1 MRDHK
6 KLRAF
11 ELADEVVILVYEL
24 TRDFPKEEIYGL
36 TAQARRAAVS
46 VSSNIVEGCAR
57 ESQMEYFRFLEIA
70 YGSLRELDYQISLAV
85 KLGYTNPQLSEP
97 CLSKIG
103 ETLKVLGALVL
114 SMRTRRH
121 HRLPIERKAEA

>member
-46 VSSNIVEGCAR
+46 MSSNIVEGCAR

-85 KLGYTNPQLSEP
+85 KLGYTNPQISEP

-114 SMRTRRH
+114 SMRTRRQ
-121 HRLPIERKAEA
+121 PKD

>member
-85 KLGYTNPQLSEP
+85 KLGYTNPQISEP

-114 SMRTRRH
+114 SMRTRRQ
-121 HRLPIERKAEA
+121 PKD

>member
-36 TAQARRAAVS
+36 TAQTRRAAVS
-46 VSSNIVEGCAR
+46 VTSNIVEGCAR
-57 ESQMEYFRFLEIA
+57 ESQIEYFRFLEIA

-85 KLGYTNPQLSEP
+85 KLGYTTPQISEP

-114 SMRTRRH
+114 SMRTRRQ
-121 HRLPIERKAEA
+121 PKD

>member
-57 ESQMEYFRFLEIA
+57 ESQIEYFRFLEIA

-85 KLGYTNPQLSEP
+85 KLGYTNPQISEP
-97 CLSKIG
+97 CLSKIR

-114 SMRTRRH
+114 SMRTRRQ
-121 HRLPIERKAEA
+121 PKD

>member
-11 ELADEVVILVYEL
+11 ELADEIVPLVYQL
-24 TRDFPKEEIYGL
+24 TRDFPPQEVYGL
-36 TAQARRAAVS
+36 TAQIRRASVS
-46 VSSNIVEGCAR
+46 VASNIVEGCSR

-70 YGSLRELDYQISLAV
+70 FGSLRELDYQIRLAV
-85 KLGYTNPQLSEP
+85 KLDYTNPQISEP

-114 SMRTRRH
+114 SMRTRRQ
-121 HRLPIERKAEA
+121 PKD

>member
-36 TAQARRAAVS
+36 TAQARRAAAS

-57 ESQMEYFRFLEIA
+57 ESQIEYFRFLEIA

-85 KLGYTNPQLSEP
+85 KLGYTNPQISEP

-114 SMRTRRH
+114 SMRTRRQ
-121 HRLPIERKAEA
+121 PKD

>member
-1 MRDHK
+1 M
-6 KLRAF
+6 
-11 ELADEVVILVYEL
+11 VYEL

-36 TAQARRAAVS
+36 TAQTRRAAVS
-46 VSSNIVEGCAR
+46 VTSNIVEGCAR

-85 KLGYTNPQLSEP
+85 KLGYTTPQISEP
-97 CLSKIG
+97 CFSKIG

-114 SMRTRRH
+114 SMRTRRQ
-121 HRLPIERKAEA
+121 PKD

>member
-57 ESQMEYFRFLEIA
+57 QSQIEYFRFLEIA

-85 KLGYTNPQLSEP
+85 KLGYTNPQISEP

-114 SMRTRRH
+114 SMRTRR
-121 HRLPIERKAEA
+121 LPRD

>member
-57 ESQMEYFRFLEIA
+57 ESQIEYFRFLEIA

-85 KLGYTNPQLSEP
+85 KLGYTNPQISEP

-114 SMRTRRH
+114 SMRTRRQ
-121 HRLPIERKAEA
+121 PKD

>member
-36 TAQARRAAVS
+36 TAQARRAVVS

-85 KLGYTNPQLSEP
+85 KLGYTNPQISEP

-114 SMRTRRH
+114 SMRTRRQ
-121 HRLPIERKAEA
+121 PKD

>member
-1 MRDHK
+1 M
-6 KLRAF
+6 
-11 ELADEVVILVYEL
+11 VYEL

-36 TAQARRAAVS
+36 TAQTRRAAVS
-46 VSSNIVEGCAR
+46 VTSNIVEGCAR

-85 KLGYTNPQLSEP
+85 KLGYTTPQISEP

-114 SMRTRRH
+114 SMRTRRQ
-121 HRLPIERKAEA
+121 PKD

>member
-6 KLRAF
+6 KLQAF

-57 ESQMEYFRFLEIA
+57 ESQIEYFRFLEIA
-70 YGSLRELDYQISLAV
+70 YGLLRELDYQISLAV
-85 KLGYTNPQLSEP
+85 KLGYTNPQISEP

-114 SMRTRRH
+114 SMRTRRQ
-121 HRLPIERKAEA
+121 PKD

>member
-57 ESQMEYFRFLEIA
+57 QSQMEYFRFLEIA

-85 KLGYTNPQLSEP
+85 KLGYTNPQISEP

-114 SMRTRRH
+114 SMRTRR
-121 HRLPIERKAEA
+121 LPRD

>member
-57 ESQMEYFRFLEIA
+57 ESQIEYFRFLEIA
-70 YGSLRELDYQISLAV
+70 YGLLRELDYQISLAV
-85 KLGYTNPQLSEP
+85 KLGYTNPQISEP

-114 SMRTRRH
+114 SMRTRRQ
-121 HRLPIERKAEA
+121 PKD